1 MNTVAFLVLG
11 SLSARARM
19 RSPAL
24 VMPVVVV
31 GLLLYV
37 GCGGSPSTPQVRV
50 CSGAGY
56 PFVADFNQDGKADVF
71 TAPTF
76 GDSSGTMN
84 LGGGN
89 GDFQAATRVPLPTGV
104 YVTAVADFNGDGKPD
119 LMTTNCSS
127 LSCGGTPFSVFLGN
141 GDGTFQTTSVSTTIA
156 LQYPVAADLNGDGKA
171 DVVGILNGTL
181 VVYISNGDGTFTA
194 GASYN
199 FSSSGALALGDFNGD
214 GKTDV
219 VISTEG

>member
-1 MNTVAFLVLG
+1 MLKAWIESSTPSSSVLTWNGKTAPLSYLHKQLDITRTRFGLTGTIQFITFLVVQPWLDFPSPRVTAVKIWLRG
-11 SLSARARM
+11 GPMNATAFVSGKVWVWLRM

-24 VMPVVVV
+24 VMLVIVL

-37 GCGGSPSTPQVRV
+37 GCGGSPSTPQARV
-50 CSGAGY
+50 YSGSGY

-104 YVTAVADFNGDGKPD
+104 
-119 LMTTNCSS
+119 
-127 LSCGGTPFSVFLGN
+127 
-141 GDGTFQTTSVSTTIA
+141 
-156 LQYPVAADLNGDGKA
+156 
-171 DVVGILNGTL
+171 
-181 VVYISNGDGTFTA
+181 
-194 GASYN
+194 
-199 FSSSGALALGDFNGD
+199 
-214 GKTDV
+214 
-219 VISTEG
+219 